1 MKHGRLA
8 QAEVAGTW
16 LLVCLFVVLLAGCG
30 GPPAGLAEMFPEA
43 ETLAGWTVTGEVE
56 VFDHENIFSLVN
68 GQSDAFFAYGFE
80 QAAVRNY
87 EDAAGTTL
95 RITIWQLATP
105 ADAFGLFSTDA
116 RDTAVDIGNE
126 GHIEPG
132 QRLVFWQARYYV
144 DLFAYPPLSDAQA
157 LPAFARATSANL
169 PSGGE
174 RPALVDRL
182 PVDGLHGR
190 NAVFF
195 HEEISIQDRLWLG
208 GENTLGL
215 GPETNGVL
223 ARYDV
228 DGAEAQLLLVQYP
241 SAEAASA
248 GLVALQNA
256 NIDSLAASDVRN
268 DLLGAVLGEID
279 ESAAESLL
287 SDALAMD

>member
-16 LLVCLFVVLLAGCG
+16 VLVCLFVVLLAGCG
-30 GPPAGLAEMFPEA
+30 GPPAGLAEMFPAA
-43 ETLAGWTVTGEVE
+43 ETLTGWTVAGEPE
-56 VFDHENIFSLVN
+56 VFDRENLFDLVN
-68 GQSDAFFAYGFE
+68 GQVDAFFAYGFE

-105 ADAFGLFSTDA
+105 ADAFGLFTTDA
-116 RDTAVDIGNE
+116 HDTPIDIGNE
-126 GHIEPG
+126 GDIEPG

-144 DLFAYPPLSDAQA
+144 DLFAFPPLSDAQA
-157 LPAFARATSANL
+157 LPAFARATSAKL

-174 RPALVDRL
+174 HPALMDHL
-182 PVDGLHGR
+182 PADGLNER
-190 NAVFF
+190 SSVFF

-208 GENTLGL
+208 GENILGL
-215 GPETNGVL
+215 GPKTNGVL

-228 DGAEAQLLLVQYP
+228 DGADTQLLLVQYP

-248 GLVALQNA
+248 GLTALQNA
-256 NIDSLAASDVRN
+256 SIDSLAASGARN

-279 ESAAESLL
+279 KSAAESLL
-287 SDALAMD
+287 IDVLAID